1 MKEIENNLLRACEAL
16 INAYNRGKRN
26 GGSIDWSD
34 LDYAYELACEA
45 VAKTIAKRMRHES
58 RQRPSMDEAIYS

>member
-1 MKEIENNLLRACEAL
+1 MKEIENNLLRTCEAL
-16 INAYNRGKRN
+16 IDAYNRGKKN

-45 VAKTIAKRMRHES
+45 VTKAIADRMKL
-58 RQRPSMDEAIYS
+58 